1 MWELYSGEALYEG
14 MTVGQVLY
22 AVVYDAK
29 RPPIPDGC
37 PPEYAALMR
46 DCWKGDPVDRCACRA
61 ARRPCNDA
69 CSPRQQ
75 ASPCCPP
82 CCLVNLQGCG
92 VSTTLQTSV
101 VLPQLH
107 LQPQLTPHPR

>member
-46 DCWKGDPVDRCACRA
+46 DCWKGDPIDRCACRLIA
-61 ARRPCNDA
+61 HPEVLPAV
-69 CSPRQQ
+69 PRQ
-75 ASPCCPP
+75 AAGHPAA
-82 CCLVNLQGCG
+82 GW
-92 VSTTLQTSV
+92 TFAAA
-101 VLPQLH
+101 
-107 LQPQLTPHPR
+107 QPAYTHIHMHIPT

>member
-61 ARRPCNDA
+61 ARRPCKYCPA
-69 CSPRQQ
+69 VRGRRRSTLLSPRPLPLH
-75 ASPCCPP
+75 SRLTPRR
-82 CCLVNLQGCG
+82 LVQEAN
-92 VSTTLQTSV
+92 
-101 VLPQLH
+101 LH
-107 LQPQLTPHPR
+107 LWPRLTPHPR